1 MIEVCHKL
9 SLDKQLEILEQCRE
23 LVRQAPLFRK
33 VMPTGAQFQ
42 YLCTSAGQYGWI
54 SDRKGYRY
62 VDHHPLTGTYFP
74 PIPQILHDIAVE
86 ATQSYDLSIRP
97 ESALL
102 NWYDAKGKLGL
113 HQDKSEI
120 SRAPVVSISIGD
132 DCVFTIGGV
141 ERSDPKHD
149 IILNSGDVLVM
160 GGEHRLAY
168 HGVKKIIPN
177 TAPIELGLENSG
189 RLNITIRQVNL

>member
-9 SLDKQLEILEQCRE
+9 TLADQLAILDQCRE
-23 LVRQAPLFRK
+23 VVRQAPLFRK
-33 VMPTGAQFQ
+33 VMPTGAKFQ
-42 YLCTSAGQYGWI
+42 YLCTSAGHYGWV

-62 VDHHPLTGTYFP
+62 VDHHPITDAHFP
-74 PIPQILHDIAVE
+74 PIPPILHDIAVE
-86 ATQSYDLSIRP
+86 AAAHYNLTLRP
-97 ESALL
+97 ETALI

-113 HQDKSEI
+113 HQDKTEI

-132 DCVFTIGGV
+132 DCVFIIGGM
-141 ERSDPKHD
+141 ERTDPKYD
-149 IILNSGDVLVM
+149 IVLHSGDVLVM
-160 GGEHRLAY
+160 GAEHRLVY

-177 TAPIELGLENSG
+177 TAPAELGLENAG